1 MRRPGEEWTTRKEW
15 GKACRDLCKLL
26 CECQLDWEL
35 WNQLDSLFRYFYL
48 KTCSEQVPPVG
59 LLRKVTG
66 DEAAARVLGFLV
78 RLRVQCGDHAL

>member
-1 MRRPGEEWTTRKEW
+1 M
-15 GKACRDLCKLL
+15 
-26 CECQLDWEL
+26 
-35 WNQLDSLFRYFYL
+35 
-48 KTCSEQVPPVG
+48 G